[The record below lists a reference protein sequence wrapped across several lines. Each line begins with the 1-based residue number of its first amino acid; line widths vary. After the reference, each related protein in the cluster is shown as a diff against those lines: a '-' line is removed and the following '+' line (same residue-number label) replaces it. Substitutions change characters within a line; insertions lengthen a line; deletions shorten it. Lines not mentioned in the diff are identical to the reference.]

1 MAGRFRSPKS
11 KEEETS
17 LLSEATLKTTQY
29 NTKWGRKVFEEW
41 QQRRQKLEVVGV
53 TEMNCEDVEDLTV
66 PLEHKVPN
74 TLNFWLSKFVCEVAK
89 QNGERY
95 PPNLLYLLV
104 CAINRHLSET

>member
-17 LLSEATLKTTQY
+17 LVSEATPKKTQY

-41 QQRRQKLEVVGV
+41 QQRRQNTSAKLEVVGV
-53 TEMNCEDVEDLTV
+53 AKMNCEDVEDLTV
-66 PLEHKVPN
+66 PLEHMSPN
-74 TLNFWLSKFVCEVAK
+74 TLIFWLSKFVCEVAK

-95 PPNLLYLLV
+95 PPNSLYL
-104 CAINRHLSET
+104 

>member
-1 MAGRFRSPKS
+1 MAGRLLSKKS

-17 LLSEATLKTTQY
+17 LVSEATPKATQY

-41 QQRRQKLEVVGV
+41 QQQRQNTCAMLEVVGV
-53 TEMNCEDVEDLTV
+53 ADLKCDDVQDLTV
-66 PLEHKVPN
+66 PLEHISPN

-95 PPNLLYLLV
+95 PPNSQREKV
-104 CAINRHLSET
+104 IFAGM